1 MMVARRIARTLRAL
15 AAYLEAHADRRATLA
30 EFRALGVRDP
40 ELHARLVAACGGG
53 VAAAADLW
61 LRVLAEPI
69 EPPQPL
75 LISAVQLADEIRVGR
90 LLEQAFTKYSPR
102 DIAQA

>member
-1 MMVARRIARTLRAL
+1 MTRRIAAALRTLAARLDAL
-15 AAYLEAHADRRATLA
+15 ADRRAMLA
-30 EFRALGVRDP
+30 EFRALGARDP
-40 ELHARLVAACGGG
+40 ELHARLVAACEGR

-75 LISAVQLADEIRVGR
+75 LTSAVQLADEIRVGR

-102 DIAQA
+102 TIAQA